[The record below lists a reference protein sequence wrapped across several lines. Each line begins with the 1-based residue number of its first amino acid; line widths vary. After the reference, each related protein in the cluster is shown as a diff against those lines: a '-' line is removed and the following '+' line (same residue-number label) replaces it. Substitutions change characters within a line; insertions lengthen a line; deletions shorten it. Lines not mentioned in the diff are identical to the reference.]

1 MRTLSMTAGIDSTT
15 DQDQISDVE
24 YRLKQTEQKL
34 AKLEERTGRASL
46 WLIGC
51 ILATVLSWSR
61 NASILWAVVHC
72 IFSWFYVLY
81 YAQVTGR
88 IWGS

>member
-1 MRTLSMTAGIDSTT
+1 MTARIDSPT
-15 DQDQISDVE
+15 DQDQIGDVE

-61 NASILWAVVHC
+61 NASILWATLHC

-88 IWGS
+88 LWRF